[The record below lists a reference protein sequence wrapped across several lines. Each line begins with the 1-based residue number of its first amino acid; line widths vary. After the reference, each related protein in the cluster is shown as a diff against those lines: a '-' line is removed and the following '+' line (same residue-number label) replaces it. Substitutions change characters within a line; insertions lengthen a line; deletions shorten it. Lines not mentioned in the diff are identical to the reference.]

1 MLQLDS
7 TVLVVIDVQDRLF
20 RVMPDREAL
29 AASLRKLV
37 SGARVLGVPAI
48 LTEQYPKGL
57 GPTIAE
63 LAELMPG
70 IKPIPKLSFSCCG
83 EKYFLRELE
92 ALGRRQ
98 VLLAGIELHVCVY
111 QTAVDLLASGYEVQV
126 VADCVASR
134 RVEDRKIGLM
144 KLRDSGAG
152 LTTTEM
158 ALFELLQVAEGDVFK
173 EISRIVK

>member
-29 AASLRKLV
+29 ADSLRKLV
-37 SGARVLGVPAI
+37 SGARVLGVPVI

-57 GPTIAE
+57 GPTIAG

-83 EKYFLRELE
+83 EKHFLRELKS
-92 ALGRRQ
+92 LGRRQ

-111 QTAVDLLASGYEVQV
+111 QTAVDLLAAGYEVQV

-144 KLRDSGAG
+144 KLRDGGAG
-152 LTTTEM
+152 LTTAEM